1 MKTELLTPV
10 EAAALKSVTRT
21 AIYTAIK
28 EGRLPHRRM
37 LGRIAL
43 RKSDVVAWIP
53 MSYKGRPG
61 VKGRRPKGLAMSEEA
76 KARISE
82 SQKRRWAKR
91 KQDQQ
96 QPTRPR

>member
-1 MKTELLTPV
+1 MEKQLLTPL
-10 EAAALKSVTRT
+10 EAAILKGVSRA

-28 EGRLPHRRM
+28 EGRLPHTRI

-43 RKSDVVAWIP
+43 KKSDVAAWTP

-61 VKGRRPKGLAMSEEA
+61 VNARRPKGLAMSEEA

-82 SQKRRWAKR
+82 SQKRRWEQR
-91 KQDQQ
+91 KQASLE
-96 QPTRPR
+96 TSSE